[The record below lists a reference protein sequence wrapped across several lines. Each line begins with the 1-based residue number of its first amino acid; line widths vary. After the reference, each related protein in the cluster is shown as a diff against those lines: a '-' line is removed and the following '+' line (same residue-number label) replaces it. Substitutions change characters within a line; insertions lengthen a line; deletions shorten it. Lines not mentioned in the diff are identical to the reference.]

1 MIAEVIINST
11 VKSLNKTFDYEV
23 PKNLKVEIGSR
34 VFIPFGKS
42 KNPEEGIVVGLKEK
56 SEFKVKEI
64 LKLQAEKIEKEKIN
78 LAKYMSDRYFCNISD
93 CLKLML
99 PPGTKTKNTKD
110 RVKEKTIN
118 LINIAKEKEEIE
130 KAIEEKK
137 IKSDRQIAILEF
149 VINNGVSSIEDIELF
164 TDGTKAIVNT
174 LIKNG
179 YLEYEETKVE
189 RNPFLHK
196 ILKKEKEFNLTEE
209 QRYAVENIKEEGE
222 YLLFGVTGSG
232 KTEVYLRLIEREL
245 NKNKSSIMLVPE
257 ISLTPQT
264 VDRFISRFGE
274 DKIAVLHS
282 KLSVGERFDQWNK
295 IKEGR
300 AKIVIGARSAIFAPV
315 KDLGI
320 VIIDEEHDE
329 SYISEMTPRYNA
341 KEVARFI
348 TKTKHIPLVLGSATP
363 DISTYYNAKEG
374 KIRLLELTKRA
385 NQGAMPVS
393 KIIDL
398 REELA
403 NGNKTM
409 ISRELEEEI
418 KNNLECKKQTILF
431 LNRRGFSTFI
441 MCRDCG
447 YTVKCKRC
455 NITMTYHKR
464 ENKLKCHYCGYEENA
479 VKVCPMCHSENI
491 RYFGAGT
498 QKLEEEIKEK
508 FPEATTIRMDV
519 DTVSKKN
526 SHEEILTKFR
536 EEKIDI
542 LIGTQMVV
550 KGHDFPDVT
559 LVGVISADSSLN
571 FGDFKATERT
581 FQTLTQVIGRAGRG
595 EVEGRALIQTYNPD
609 NYAIEYAKI
618 QDYNLFYNTEIM
630 LRKQLKYP
638 PFCDIILIDVSST
651 KLNELEDTEKRL
663 HKYLKERVINEKFGL
678 LLYSPVPAPIDK
690 IKDRYRGRILIKCK
704 YDSRIKELLLD
715 SLKEFYKMK
724 KKDVRVN
731 IELNPN
737 NML

>member
-164 TDGTKAIVNT
+164 TDGTKAIVST

-374 KIRLLELTKRA
+374 NIRLLELTKRA

-409 ISRELEEEI
+409 ISRELEEKI
-418 KNNLECKKQTILF
+418 KNNI
-431 LNRRGFSTFI
+431 
-441 MCRDCG
+441 
-447 YTVKCKRC
+447 
-455 NITMTYHKR
+455 
-464 ENKLKCHYCGYEENA
+464 
-479 VKVCPMCHSENI
+479 
-491 RYFGAGT
+491 
-498 QKLEEEIKEK
+498 
-508 FPEATTIRMDV
+508 
-519 DTVSKKN
+519 
-526 SHEEILTKFR
+526 
-536 EEKIDI
+536 
-542 LIGTQMVV
+542 
-550 KGHDFPDVT
+550 
-559 LVGVISADSSLN
+559 
-571 FGDFKATERT
+571 
-581 FQTLTQVIGRAGRG
+581 
-595 EVEGRALIQTYNPD
+595 
-609 NYAIEYAKI
+609 
-618 QDYNLFYNTEIM
+618 
-630 LRKQLKYP
+630 
-638 PFCDIILIDVSST
+638 
-651 KLNELEDTEKRL
+651 
-663 HKYLKERVINEKFGL
+663 
-678 LLYSPVPAPIDK
+678 
-690 IKDRYRGRILIKCK
+690 
-704 YDSRIKELLLD
+704 
-715 SLKEFYKMK
+715 
-724 KKDVRVN
+724 
-731 IELNPN
+731 
-737 NML
+737 

>member
-164 TDGTKAIVNT
+164 TDGTKAIVST

-374 KIRLLELTKRA
+374 NIRLLELTKRA

-595 EVEGRALIQTYNPD
+595 EAEGRALIQTYNPD

-651 KLNELEDTEKRL
+651 KLNELEDTEKRM